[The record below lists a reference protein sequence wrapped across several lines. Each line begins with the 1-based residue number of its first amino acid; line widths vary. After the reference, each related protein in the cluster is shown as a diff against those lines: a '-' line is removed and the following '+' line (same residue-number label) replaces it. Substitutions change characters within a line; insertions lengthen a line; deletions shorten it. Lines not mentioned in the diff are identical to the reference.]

1 MAVLVVLSFCFLLY
15 FHAVILPF
23 YSYVKITLIQIY
35 GNTYTNASNTHTT
48 TDSSTIVVREGS
60 VLLSCG
66 EENVSKAETSPFT
79 T

>member
-35 GNTYTNASNTHTT
+35 GNNASNTHTT
-48 TDSSTIVVREGS
+48 TDSSTTVVREGS